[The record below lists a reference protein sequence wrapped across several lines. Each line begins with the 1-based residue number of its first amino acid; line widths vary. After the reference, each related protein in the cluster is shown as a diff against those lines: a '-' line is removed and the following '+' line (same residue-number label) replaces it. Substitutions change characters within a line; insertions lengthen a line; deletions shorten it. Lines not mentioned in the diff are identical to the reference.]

1 MADLRCDAALL
12 RAKDPRPV
20 PIVSLPPPPMP
31 PNSEPRM
38 PNTTCNRMR
47 PPPPLAA
54 AQSAA
59 QTTTDNAT
67 TDQEGQGHILFL
79 GRQAAD
85 HVARWL
91 DAAPADGD
99 APLFRHIWKNGR
111 VRRCGLASNTVYKI
125 ARKRRGSRRNF
136 WTQRTFGAGGHGA
149 VPHRLRRR
157 HRRGCHRGTL
167 EVRGSG
173 HPLRQ
178 PPKGGAKR
186 GRQISPK
193 PSIGWQVA
201 RGMWRAPPVPLFP
214 EPP

>member
-1 MADLRCDAALL
+1 M
-12 RAKDPRPV
+12 
-20 PIVSLPPPPMP
+20 
-31 PNSEPRM
+31 
-38 PNTTCNRMR
+38 
-47 PPPPLAA
+47 
-54 AQSAA
+54 
-59 QTTTDNAT
+59 
-67 TDQEGQGHILFL
+67 FL

-111 VRRCGLASNTVYKI
+111 VRHCGLASNTVYKI

-186 GRQISPK
+186 RRQISPITEYR
-193 PSIGWQVA
+193 PA
-201 RGMWRAPPVPLFP
+201 RGAGNVGVGSPCPPLSRAAMNKNQILSASHKILAKFSHLSGF
-214 EPP
+214 